1 MKHTIL
7 LVDNADVDNSRI
19 MIVDESQKALIE
31 EILDFFDIYDGW
43 KYTFFNDARPVKDF
57 STLNTSED
65 KV

>member
-1 MKHTIL
+1 MKYTIL

-19 MIVDESQKALIE
+19 MIVDENQKALIE

-43 KYTFFNDARPVKDF
+43 EYTFFNDTRPVKDF
-57 STLNTSED
+57 STPDTSEN